1 MYVFIMC
8 FNAIIVSLLNSGALS
23 IVNYQ
28 LSSPHPAHP
37 SMFVCLLVLPCGRI
51 ALDSRLPRTLNVSL
65 IMIMSMRRAAMCGLI
80 LELAVAGTVLQAAE
94 TPTVAGKSTAVSSV
108 ELFADEILARGK
120 DFQIKSSQVE
130 KAFTELKASLAAQG
144 QGIPEA
150 KRDEV
155 ERQVLERLVNVK
167 LLSAKAT
174 ADDKA
179 KAKEAAAKSFD
190 EYRKRW
196 PSEDA
201 FNRQLVALGMAPAE
215 FRARMEEEN
224 LFREV
229 IDREVKSTIKIP
241 DEDIKKFYDD
251 HTAQFDLPERI
262 KASHILLLTRDA
274 LTQQPYTDKQLD
286 EKRKQADKVLT
297 RAKAGEDFAALA
309 KEFSDDPNSR
319 DQGGDLGTFARGRM
333 VPEFDAAA
341 FSLEPNKISDLVST
355 KFGFHIIKVTEKLPA
370 RKTPFD
376 EAKKDIESYLSTQE
390 AQKKLPDYL
399 KKLRDDAGIVFVKK

>member
-1 MYVFIMC
+1 
-8 FNAIIVSLLNSGALS
+8 
-23 IVNYQ
+23 
-28 LSSPHPAHP
+28 
-37 SMFVCLLVLPCGRI
+37 
-51 ALDSRLPRTLNVSL
+51 
-65 IMIMSMRRAAMCGLI
+65 
-80 LELAVAGTVLQAAE
+80 LEIAVAGTLLQAAE
-94 TPTVAGKSTAVSSV
+94 TPTVSGKSTAVSSV
-108 ELFADEILARGK
+108 ELFADEVLARGK
-120 DFQIKSSQVE
+120 DFEIKSSQVE

-155 ERQVLERLVNVK
+155 ERQTLERLVNVK
-167 LLSAKAT
+167 LLFAKAT

-179 KAKEAAAKSFD
+179 KAKEAAAKSFE

-196 PSEDA
+196 PSEEA
-201 FNRQLVALGMAPAE
+201 FNRQLVALGMAPTE

-241 DEDIKKFYDD
+241 DEAIKKFYDE
-251 HTAQFDLPERI
+251 HASQFDLPERI
-262 KASHILLLTRDA
+262 KASHILILTRDP
-274 LTQQPYTDKQLD
+274 LTQQPYTDKQLE

-297 RAKAGEDFAALA
+297 RAKAGEDFTALA

-319 DQGGDLGTFARGRM
+319 DQGGDLGTFTRGRM
-333 VPEFDAAA
+333 VAEFDAAA

-355 KFGFHIIKVTEKLPA
+355 KFGFHIIKVLEKLPA

-376 EAKKDIESYLSTQE
+376 EAKKDIETYLSTQE

-399 KKLRDDAGIVFVKK
+399 KKLRDDAGVVFSKN